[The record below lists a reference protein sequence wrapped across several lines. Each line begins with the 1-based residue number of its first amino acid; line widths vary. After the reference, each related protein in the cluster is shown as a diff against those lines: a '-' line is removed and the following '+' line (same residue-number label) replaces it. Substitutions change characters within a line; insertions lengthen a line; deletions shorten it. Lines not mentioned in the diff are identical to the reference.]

1 MKFPTYDADIAWL
14 KRVQENLGKRS
25 VENGKFDKI
34 YDILRSKRLVRVAIT
49 NVLRNKGARTPGMDG
64 ISRRDLESIQR
75 RSDLVDEVTAELRSK
90 KYRPTPVRRTYIP
103 KANGKLRPLGI
114 PTIKDRVVQEMLRLI
129 LEPIYEGKF
138 YRHSYGFRPYRS
150 THHAASRLWNL
161 HGRYKFDWVVEGDI
175 KACFDEIDHRKLKH
189 VLRKEIK
196 DERVIKLVGHF
207 LSAGYVEEDGVVHK
221 PPKGTPQGGI
231 VSPLLANIFLNELDQ
246 FVAEMYDHRG
256 LYARRIAPRRVFLVR
271 YADDFV
277 IVTKTEEDARWMKK
291 RITEFLDK
299 LGLELSQEK
308 TAITHI
314 KRGYDFLGF
323 NIRRYDT
330 RTLIRPSKTAI
341 KRFRRAFKA
350 RLEIVIQKYGY
361 QPYMIQSL
369 NSFIQGWGQ
378 YYKWVSSKKVFK
390 DLDHYIWHTAY
401 RKALRLEGR
410 RATKRG
416 TYLKR
421 FLPRQLSTWPPDRK
435 YKGRQFGIWKEY
447 RKRAILLRSLQ
458 QISIEYVPFFKG
470 LNPYLPGNV
479 EILKKKTRYIPRS
492 ESSIPEIPEV
502 SGVYG
507 AGWRATRN
515 RILKRDGHCCTVC
528 GTRKNLSVHHID
540 LRAGTPGAEEDSNLI
555 TLCLKCHGR
564 AS

>member
-1 MKFPTYDADIAWL
+1 MQFPTYHADNAWL
-14 KRVQENLGKRS
+14 KRVQENLAKRS

-75 RSDLVDEVTAELRSK
+75 RCDLVDEVTAELRSK
-90 KYRPTPVRRTYIP
+90 KYRPMPVRRTYIP

-129 LEPIYEGKF
+129 LEPVYEGKF
-138 YRHSYGFRPYRS
+138 YQHSYGFRPYRS

-175 KACFDEIDHRKLKH
+175 KACFDEIDHRNLKR

-221 PPKGTPQGGI
+221 PSKGTPQGGI

-246 FVAEMYDHRG
+246 FVADMYDHRDS
-256 LYARRIAPRRVFLVR
+256 YARKISPRRVFLVR

-277 IVTKTEEDARWMKK
+277 IVTKIKEDAEWLKE
-291 RITEFLDK
+291 RITEFLDE
-299 LGLELSQEK
+299 LGLELSHEK
-308 TAITHI
+308 TVITHI
-314 KRGYDFLGF
+314 ERGYDFLGF
-323 NIRRYDT
+323 NIRRYDKT
-330 RTLIRPSKTAI
+330 TLIKPSKTAI

-350 RLEIVIQKYGY
+350 RLDIAIQMYGY
-361 QPYMIQSL
+361 QPYMIRSL

-421 FLPRQLSTWPPDRK
+421 FLPMRLSTWPPDQR
-435 YKGRQFGIWKEY
+435 YKSRQFGIWKVFNE
-447 RKRAILLRSLQ
+447 RAILLRSLQ
-458 QISIEYVPFFKG
+458 VIPIEYVPFFKS
-470 LNPYLPGNV
+470 LNPYLPGNA
-479 EILKKKTRYIPRS
+479 EILKKKTKYIPRS
-492 ESSIPEIPEV
+492 ESSIPEIPEL

-507 AGWRATRN
+507 AGWKRTRN
-515 RILKRDGHCCTVC
+515 KILKRDKHRCTVC

-540 LRAGTPGAEEDSNLI
+540 LRAGTPGAEDDGNLV

-564 AS
+564 AL